1 MIYTIDYSKSAQ
13 KIIAKWKKSNPA
25 LFDKLRK
32 ILNDIIAH
40 PREGIGHP
48 EPLKGGDDVTYSR
61 HITVHDRIVY
71 DIYDESIRILVLAVE
86 GHYKDK

>member
-1 MIYTIDYSKSAQ
+1 MIYTIDYSKAAQ
-13 KIIAKWKKSNPA
+13 KKIAKWKKFNPV
-25 LFDKLRK
+25 LFGKLRK
-32 ILNDIIAH
+32 ILNDIIVH

-48 EPLKGGDDVTYSR
+48 EPLKGGNDVTYSR
-61 HITVHDRIVY
+61 HITGHDRIVY